1 MEQYTYVAN
10 LAVNSSIKG
19 AEVIGASSVNNVIT
33 CDLQAR
39 EAVHTSLTLQARAS
53 ARNKPTE
60 NRVRPSLL
68 LMNLVKK

>member
-10 LAVNSSIKG
+10 LAVNSSIEG
-19 AEVIGASSVNNVIT
+19 AEVIGASSVNNVTT

-39 EAVHTSLTLQARAS
+39 EAVRTSLTLQARAS

-60 NRVRPSLL
+60 NRVRESLL